1 MYDNDRWDCPSCTF
15 NNHADLLTCEICDCS
30 SLIRRDSIY
39 LKNIQTIKNYNNHH
53 NTLINPLSSSSSS
66 SIPKKVTSSTSS
78 SSSSTSSSSSS
89 SSSSS
94 LLPTESTSNRATK
107 DMYHLIFDTTIP
119 LEYARTNLNATSGIF
134 QYLTNILIK
143 CKDKYKLSY
152 PDTIHISQKQTL
164 YGTKWSCGYRNIQM
178 LYASL
183 IQIPKYQEL
192 FIQKLNTSK
201 KLKYYHYYHYNYFY
215 HYNNHN
221 MYIVIIIIY
230 FY

>member
-15 NNHADLLTCEICDCS
+15 NNHAELLTCEICDCS
-30 SLIRRDSIY
+30 SLIRRDSIF
-39 LKNIQTIKNYNNHH
+39 LKNIQTINNYNNHH
-53 NTLINPLSSSSSS
+53 NTLINPLSSSSSTKIESKIISSSSS

-78 SSSSTSSSSSS
+78 SSSSSTSSSS

-94 LLPTESTSNRATK
+94 LLSTESTSR
-107 DMYHLIFDTTIP
+107 DMHHLIFDTTIP

-143 CKDKYKLSY
+143 CNDKYKLSY

-164 YGTKWSCGYRNIQM
+164 YGAKWSCGYRNIQM

-192 FIQKLNTSK
+192 FIQKLKTSK
-201 KLKYYHYYHYNYFY
+201 KIKYYHYY
-215 HYNNHN
+215 
-221 MYIVIIIIY
+221 
-230 FY
+230 

>member
-15 NNHADLLTCEICDCS
+15 NNHAELLTCEICDCS
-30 SLIRRDSIY
+30 SLIRRDSIF
-39 LKNIQTIKNYNNHH
+39 LKNIQTINNYNNHH
-53 NTLINPLSSSSSS
+53 NTLINPLSSSSTTIATTIESKIIS
-66 SIPKKVTSSTSS
+66 SSTSAS

-89 SSSSS
+89 SSSS
-94 LLPTESTSNRATK
+94 LLLTESTSNSSTR
-107 DMYHLIFDTTIP
+107 DMHHLTFDTTIP

-143 CKDKYKLSY
+143 CNDKYKLSY

-164 YGTKWSCGYRNIQM
+164 YGAKWSCGYRNIQM

-201 KLKYYHYYHYNYFY
+201 KIKYYHYY
-215 HYNNHN
+215 
-221 MYIVIIIIY
+221 
-230 FY
+230 